1 MHANWLQQQQIATS
15 DGANG
20 FLWKFL
26 LCLSAW
32 IFQCPLENKQCHTV
46 HSWSD
51 SGTKVYQWSFF
62 QIKQLCQDNGGAY
75 KVFWN
80 YSATN
85 HGKGAVDSFGGTT
98 KEVATQV
105 TSSNQK
111 RDHQRCSFNVQCS
124 QQENQVAP
132 FNEKAKL
139 TQEHIESTL
148 WDLGMHILWQDI
160 NALPGTIH
168 IQQVEQTDEG
178 KVYTH
183 IFCSDW
189 CCTIHLLNSV
199 ELRVIDRHQDT
210 T

>member
-1 MHANWLQQQQIATS
+1 MVSVGKRWGQSEKNEKKGTMENFCQLFKTCSKSFCCITLLTSCKRKHIMHANWLQQQQIATS

-51 SGTKVYQWSFF
+51 SGTKVYQWSFC

-111 RDHQRCSFNVQCS
+111 RDHQRCSFNV
-124 QQENQVAP
+124 
-132 FNEKAKL
+132 
-139 TQEHIESTL
+139 
-148 WDLGMHILWQDI
+148 
-160 NALPGTIH
+160 
-168 IQQVEQTDEG
+168 
-178 KVYTH
+178 
-183 IFCSDW
+183 
-189 CCTIHLLNSV
+189 
-199 ELRVIDRHQDT
+199 
-210 T
+210 